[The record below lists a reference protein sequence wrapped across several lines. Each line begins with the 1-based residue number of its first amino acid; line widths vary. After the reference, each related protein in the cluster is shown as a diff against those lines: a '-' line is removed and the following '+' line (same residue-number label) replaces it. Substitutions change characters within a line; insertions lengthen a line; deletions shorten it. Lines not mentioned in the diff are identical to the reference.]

1 MPKTPNPVPWPKHP
15 ANHDENC
22 GTADGQN
29 DDDQQRFGRDMP
41 GRRPGR
47 PGLVSPRNAAA
58 PRPEV
63 SQRA

>member
-29 DDDQQRFGRDMP
+29 DDDQH
-41 GRRPGR
+41 
-47 PGLVSPRNAAA
+47 
-58 PRPEV
+58 E
-63 SQRA
+63 